1 MAKIT
6 LICDQPEHPW
16 ALEFQKSLAC
26 LGDHVELYHPESSIF
41 AATDFVH
48 FLIFDESPQFP
59 WKNLLKSSLWGAW
72 QKSKFIASFFEC
84 TEKSFH
90 NPQVRWLLELCDL
103 ITLPSPDLLV
113 RFHRMGLMDET
124 LQLEIIPAQI
134 FSLPEEM
141 GSGKFQHEHKELEEL
156 LTRIQPYILIP
167 LNFSSKFLKSP
178 WIEILKEYSQ
188 SFSLLFLGTKEDP
201 PQDLPHNLYT
211 CGSLNEAELQSVIQ
225 RSRALSAAFF
235 PIPPG
240 KLSRLAKMCQASQT
254 PCLADEQQLQQVPGL
269 ALPGRT
275 GWVLDKGLR
284 SLEDVLRTSPQLSLK
299 YSAQPHVLTSM
310 DQSINLLS
318 RYYKKIASDF
328 NRAL

>member
-167 LNFSSKFLKSP
+167 LNFSSKFLKSQCEWSMSCAGFIFP
-178 WIEILKEYSQ
+178 IAESKLEEILGI
-188 SFSLLFLGTKEDP
+188 SFSKVWIKAFIFFLFMPSWE
-201 PQDLPHNLYT
+201 PQR
-211 CGSLNEAELQSVIQ
+211 LQGI
-225 RSRALSAAFF
+225 
-235 PIPPG
+235 IG
-240 KLSRLAKMCQASQT
+240 KFQ
-254 PCLADEQQLQQVPGL
+254 
-269 ALPGRT
+269 
-275 GWVLDKGLR
+275 
-284 SLEDVLRTSPQLSLK
+284 
-299 YSAQPHVLTSM
+299 
-310 DQSINLLS
+310 I
-318 RYYKKIASDF
+318 
-328 NRAL
+328 